1 MIQNKIWDTLQFKFQ
16 IYKEKL
22 NNFYST
28 INFNIQEGSVYK
40 LNNQLTLN
48 KDLYELFNGQ
58 KFNYYQL
65 SIKYNILSVELPLEI
80 IKNIAK
86 FPY

>member
-1 MIQNKIWDTLQFKFQ
+1 M
-16 IYKEKL
+16 YKERL
-22 NNFYST
+22 NNFHLI
-28 INFNIQEGSVYK
+28 INFDIQEDSAYK
-40 LNNQLTLN
+40 LNNQSTVK

-65 SIKYNILSVELPLEI
+65 SIKSNILSVELPLEI
-80 IKNIAK
+80 IKNEAK

>member
-1 MIQNKIWDTLQFKFQ
+1 M
-16 IYKEKL
+16 YKERL
-22 NNFYST
+22 NNFHLI
-28 INFNIQEGSVYK
+28 INFDIQEDSAYK
-40 LNNQLTLN
+40 LNNQSTVK